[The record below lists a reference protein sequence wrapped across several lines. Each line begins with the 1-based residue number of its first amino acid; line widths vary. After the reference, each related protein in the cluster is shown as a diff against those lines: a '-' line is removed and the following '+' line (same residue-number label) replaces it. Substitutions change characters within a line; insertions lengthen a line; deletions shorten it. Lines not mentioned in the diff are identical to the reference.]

1 MRSITV
7 YCASSSSLDPHFTQ
21 SAQTLG
27 RALAHRSI
35 ALVYGG
41 GSTGLMGEVAR
52 AVHDAGG
59 RIEGIITE
67 YLKDREVAFD
77 ACDELVVVKSMRE
90 RKKIMSDRA
99 DAFVMLPGGL
109 GTYEEFFE
117 ALVGRVLIEHNK
129 PIGIVNDHGY
139 FDPLIAMID
148 HGIEQSF
155 IRPAVR
161 DLIVVG
167 IDPIEV
173 LDALEAEEGRV
184 FDPTTLMPPLANQS
198 LDA

>member
-7 YCASSSSLDPHFTQ
+7 YCASSTSLDPHFSV
-21 SAQTLG
+21 SARSLG
-27 RALAHRSI
+27 RALAERDLT
-35 ALVYGG
+35 LVYGG

-52 AVHDAGG
+52 AVHASGG

-67 YLKDREVAFD
+67 YLRDREVAFV
-77 ACDELVVVKSMRE
+77 ACDELVVVESMRE

-99 DAFVMLPGGL
+99 DAFIVLPGGL

-117 ALVGRVLIEHNK
+117 VLVGRVLIEHNK

-139 FDPLIAMID
+139 FDPLVALIE

-161 DLIVVG
+161 DLMVVG
-167 IDPIEV
+167 EDPIEV
-173 LDALEAEEGRV
+173 LDALAVREGQV
-184 FDPTTLMPPLANQS
+184 FDPTTLMPPLFKESHEA
-198 LDA
+198 